1 MTAHSSQEETLAGGV
16 PNVRGLHEHRIH
28 RNSRTA
34 KKENRWA
41 GRSRCCISAVGPAY
55 SAGVRAAVPL
65 PVPACSAPA
74 AHWPLEDQLRPS
86 RLKSYLQGQ
95 GRLTRPPRDGSL
107 RIHLSPGPS
116 GRTVGMESQVLVDRL
131 LPAGSPSTSD
141 CSDTGVSVVTGRPA
155 PAQTEPSLI
164 AQLWVR
170 LQQRHA
176 PVSSL

>member
-1 MTAHSSQEETLAGGV
+1 LPGVFQTCAVSTSIESIAIPERLKKKTDGPAGHGV
-16 PNVRGLHEHRIH
+16 
-28 RNSRTA
+28 
-34 KKENRWA
+34 
-41 GRSRCCISAVGPAY
+41 AVGPAY

-74 AHWPLEDQLRPS
+74 AHWPLEDQLCPS

-116 GRTVGMESQVLVDRL
+116 GRTVGMKSQVLVDRL
-131 LPAGSPSTSD
+131 LPAGSPSMSD

>member
-1 MTAHSSQEETLAGGV
+1 MTTHSSQEETLTGGV
-16 PNVRGLHEHRIH
+16 PNVHGLHGHRIH
-28 RNSRTA
+28 RTSKAA
-34 KKENRWA
+34 KKENRRA
-41 GRSRCCISAVGPAY
+41 SRCCISAVGPAY

-65 PVPACSAPA
+65 PVPTCSAPA
-74 AHWPLEDQLRPS
+74 AHWPLEDQLCPS

-116 GRTVGMESQVLVDRL
+116 GRTVGMKSQVLVDRL
-131 LPAGSPSTSD
+131 LPAGSPSMSD
-141 CSDTGVSVVTGRPA
+141 CSDTGVSVVTDRPA